1 MTALSP
7 GGAGLIDWRSA
18 ATGSQARVVKAPGS
32 KQAFLPGIK
41 SGRIAVSIVRC
52 EKVCAFAGT
61 DAAARAPIMTTD
73 LSMRLPLK
81 LPASPLYLKST
92 SGRRGGQCSDVLTS
106 GLSRPHSWVT
116 GVTGRGGSN
125 GLRAHFTRAT
135 CSRSPPYRPAG
146 CRSGSRPAARA
157 NRARAFR
164 RRAEQPSPRPVVSA
178 RQRYRV
184 VGSPVRRSPWGV
196 VRC

>member
-52 EKVCAFAGT
+52 EKLCAFAGT

-92 SGRRGGQCSDVLTS
+92 PGRLGGPV
-106 GLSRPHSWVT
+106 
-116 GVTGRGGSN
+116 
-125 GLRAHFTRAT
+125 
-135 CSRSPPYRPAG
+135 
-146 CRSGSRPAARA
+146 
-157 NRARAFR
+157 RAR
-164 RRAEQPSPRPVVSA
+164 RASPGYWRSRGVVSLHW
-178 RQRYRV
+178 RLTPV
-184 VGSPVRRSPWGV
+184 DFWWTIGSLGWHWPSGHQGGHALDGRAFEGHWGPLGPPLGW
-196 VRC
+196 RNNER